1 MVVQL
6 EYIRRVEMNLRDSKR
21 GLLNFQFGD
30 GSHSHFLA
38 DMRLKKLKNP
48 PKPTQKEHWT
58 KGIFE
63 SLIF

>member
-1 MVVQL
+1 
-6 EYIRRVEMNLRDSKR
+6 MNLRDSKR